1 MGQAQ
6 RGGLRTPLTQASSG
20 SSSTVVAP
28 LASIAGDS
36 DTGRMQVR
44 LSVQQLFADA
54 PASVFARSIDPR
66 RFVAAFRGAGPIP
79 ALTKIELLGE
89 PALGA
94 QRAVH
99 SSDGAVLHERITA
112 FEPGARHAYQLSRL
126 RPPLAWLVRKGEAD
140 WRFALSPD
148 GGTDVR
154 WDYLFTLTTPVVWPL
169 AAPLLKLFM
178 QRAMRECLQ
187 ALAEGEG

>member
-1 MGQAQ
+1 MVPVAGFA
-6 RGGLRTPLTQASSG
+6 PPW
-20 SSSTVVAP
+20 AP
-28 LASIAGDS
+28 LAGAAGGG

-44 LSVQQLFADA
+44 LSAEQHFADA
-54 PASVFARSIDPR
+54 PASVFAQSLDPS

-79 ALTKIELLGE
+79 ALTKIELMGE

-99 SSDGAVLHERITA
+99 SSDGAVLRERITA
-112 FEPGARHAYQLSRL
+112 FEPGVRHAYQLSGL
-126 RPPLAWLVRKGEAD
+126 RPPLAWLVSQGEAD
-140 WRFALSPD
+140 WRFERTPG
-148 GGTDVR
+148 GGTQVR
-154 WDYLFTLTTPVVWPL
+154 WDYVFTLTTALAWPL

-187 ALAEGEG
+187 ALARDAG